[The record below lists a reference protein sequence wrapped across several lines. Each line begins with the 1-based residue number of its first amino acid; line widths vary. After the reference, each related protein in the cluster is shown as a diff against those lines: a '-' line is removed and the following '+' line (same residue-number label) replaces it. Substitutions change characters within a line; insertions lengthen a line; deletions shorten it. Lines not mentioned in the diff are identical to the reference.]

1 MNQEQLNGIVSA
13 VVQAVVKTLVEQ
25 ITPIVVEQVKQEMTA
40 SMSGVLAMDEESLAA
55 PVLRLLQYN
64 VAIVDEVDER
74 IDQQLTVHKRH
85 TEDLYES
92 LAQRVGTLEFEHV
105 TLQSDEFKL
114 AVRAV
119 LKDIL

>member
-1 MNQEQLNGIVSA
+1 MDQDQLNGIVNA
-13 VVQAVVKTLVEQ
+13 VVQAVIKTLVEQ

-40 SMSGVLAMDEESLAA
+40 SVAGVLAMDEESLAA
-55 PVLRLLQYN
+55 PVLRLLQLN
-64 VAIVDEVDER
+64 PAIVDEIDER
-74 IDQQLTVHKRH
+74 IDNVFDRYKRDI
-85 TEDLYES
+85 EDLYES
-92 LAQRVGTLEFEHV
+92 LARRVTNIEFEHV